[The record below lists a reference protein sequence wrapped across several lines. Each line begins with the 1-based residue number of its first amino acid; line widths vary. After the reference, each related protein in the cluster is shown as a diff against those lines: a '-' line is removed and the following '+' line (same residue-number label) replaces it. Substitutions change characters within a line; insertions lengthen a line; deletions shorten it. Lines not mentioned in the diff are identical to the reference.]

1 MPQDDHNL
9 FESEEFLLQ
18 IYREHFI
25 YAEKP
30 EVRFDFRNIAR
41 VRIYRRKPERKV
53 SKITYRVRGQFSS
66 FQIDGFGDS
75 EMDQIAAILKKR
87 AEEFSIPITD
97 PDAT

>member
-1 MPQDDHNL
+1 MPKDEPNL

-18 IYREHFI
+18 FHREHFI

-30 EVRFDFRNIAR
+30 EVRFDFRGIAK
-41 VRIYRRKPERKV
+41 VRIHRRKPERTV
-53 SKITYRVRGQFSS
+53 SKITYRVRGQLTS

-75 EMDQIAAILKKR
+75 EMEQIAAILKKR

-97 PDAT
+97 PDAR